1 VLGTRTP
8 LGYTALSHK
17 QTKKPLLITF

>member
-8 LGYTALSHK
+8 LGYTALRHK
-17 QTKKPLLITF
+17 QTNKSLLITF